1 MNKIVCFSFV
11 IFLKGLIF
19 ASFSAI
25 PLDMPE
31 YKWMDEA
38 ISENFSYCLENKIT
52 IEKLEKTWSEVKADT
67 DNFRR
72 YQIIN
77 SEIIGPKGVI
87 YNFLSTLVKLYSVP
101 DIDFIYCSA
110 DSYGRTHD
118 APILIASMSRGI
130 PNLILFTDRMFEIT
144 RPDLSWNLWIREI
157 NNSYS
162 KWPWKEKIEKAY
174 WRGTPS
180 DSVYSTETWT
190 RFPRGKLVYL
200 SHFIAPDDV
209 DATFCLSA
217 GALGC
222 IRDGDRFLQSVPIV
236 SFPPMSDVTQYKYH
250 VNIDGATCVYPTFQ
264 WKLLSG
270 GLTFKIHRDEQIQWF
285 YPGLKPSVHYISV
298 QGDLS
303 DLIEKIQWAKT
314 HDEESKQIAE
324 NARHFA
330 LNNLMPEHILYY
342 CYKVLL
348 KYASMQ
354 DFSPEPCFEHQD
366 SYNPYSMRWSG
377 DVGQD

>member
-1 MNKIVCFSFV
+1 MNKAIGFLFG
-11 IFLKGLIF
+11 IFLNRLVL
-19 ASFSAI
+19 ASLFSI
-25 PLDMPE
+25 SLDLPE

-38 ISENFSYCLENKIT
+38 ISENFSYCLENRIT
-52 IEKLEKTWSEVKADT
+52 LENLEKTWSKAKLDPV
-67 DNFRR
+67 NFQR

-87 YNFLSTLVKLYSVP
+87 YNFLSTLVKLYSIP
-101 DIDFIYCSA
+101 DVDFIYCSA
-110 DSYGRTHD
+110 DSYRGTHE
-118 APILIASMSRGI
+118 APVLIASTIRGI
-130 PNLILFTDRMFEIT
+130 PNLIFFTDRMFEIT
-144 RPDLSWNLWIREI
+144 RPDLNWNLWIKEI

-180 DSVYSTETWT
+180 DGVYSTENWT
-190 RFPRGKLVYL
+190 RLPRGKLVYL

-222 IRDGDRFLQSVPIV
+222 IRDCDRFLQSVPID
-236 SFPPMSDVTQYKYH
+236 SFPLMCDVTQYKYH
-250 VNIDGATCVYPTFQ
+250 INIDGATCVYPTFQ

-270 GLTFKIHRDEQIQWF
+270 GLTFKIQREDEIQWF
-285 YPGLKPSVHYISV
+285 YPGLKPYVHYIPV

-303 DLIEKIQWAKT
+303 DLIEKIHWAKT
-314 HDEESKQIAE
+314 HDEEAKEIAE
-324 NARHFA
+324 NARQFA

-354 DFSPEPCFEHQD
+354 DFSPKPYLEHQ
-366 SYNPYSMRWSG
+366 NPRSPYPIE
-377 DVGQD
+377 